1 MNFKIWILK
10 KYFMITIFGFKKVKT
25 NFIILKYN
33 EILKLGN
40 NKKILSSSRDF
51 IQTVVN
57 RLNSINKSELSDEII
72 QIICFVENLS
82 KTDRK
87 KIINEIL
94 YQLNFDEILYR
105 TDNPKINKIMDT
117 KLKKYISSFE
127 DKFEINFKTSSK
139 RLFHQKNLKVSK
151 FKKFLESLNNDMLTV
166 LYKLSKLESSPI
178 LSYFFFSKLIS
189 YQMFYELSNIEF
201 IYNLDKKKI
210 SDELN
215 NSINERKKNIKNI
228 SKFFNLLP

>member
-1 MNFKIWILK
+1 MT
-10 KYFMITIFGFKKVKT
+10 TIFGFKKVKT
-25 NFIILKYN
+25 NFIILKNN
-33 EILKLGN
+33 EILKLSN
-40 NKKILSSSRDF
+40 NKKIQSSSKDF
-51 IQTVVN
+51 VQTLVN
-57 RLNSINKSELSDEII
+57 RLNSINKSELNDEII
-72 QIICFVENLS
+72 QIICFATNLR

-105 TDNPKINKIMDT
+105 TDNPKINEIMDI
-117 KLKKYISSFE
+117 KLKNYISSFE
-127 DKFEINFKTSSK
+127 DKFDINFKTSSK
-139 RLFHQKNLKVSK
+139 RLFYQKNLKVGK
-151 FKKFLESLNNDMLTV
+151 FKNFLENLDNDMLTI

-210 SDELN
+210 SNELN
-215 NSINERKKNIKNI
+215 NSINESKKNIKNI
-228 SKFFNLLP
+228 SKFFNLLS